1 MAITHREDSIKELS
15 KRNTNPQELINNLG
29 KQLSKEKLENIKK
42 DQVIAELGKHQA
54 KASLELM
61 QTKNEVK
68 ALKQQVENL
77 IAGGGN

>member
-15 KRNTNPQELINNLG
+15 KRNTKPQELINSLG